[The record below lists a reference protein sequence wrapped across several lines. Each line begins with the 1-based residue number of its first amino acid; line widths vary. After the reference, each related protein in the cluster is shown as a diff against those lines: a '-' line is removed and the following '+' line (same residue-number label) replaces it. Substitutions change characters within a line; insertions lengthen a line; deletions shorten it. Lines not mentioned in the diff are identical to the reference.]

1 MKKQPPI
8 IPGALEHRVEIHEG
22 VRKSFQDLSCSMPD
36 CPSILSTAVSGDF
49 KPASVIMNI
58 AKKRGWKISG
68 NHYKNRI
75 CPLHLQVEP
84 KEEEETTVVT
94 QLTKPKDDTAIPSE
108 AARAKR
114 RAVFFEIDNAYEG
127 RSYKAG
133 FSDAIIA
140 EKCKV
145 SLNMVQTIRE
155 ENFGPAGHSPE
166 VNEIRNMIAGL
177 TKRIDTIET
186 KAIEYLS
193 MAETSVE
200 SLRSDL
206 AILENKLK
214 NLEKLL

>member
-8 IPGALEHRVEIHEG
+8 IPGALEYRVEIHEG

-36 CPSILSTAVSGDF
+36 CPNILSTAVSGDF

-58 AKKRGWKISG
+58 AKKRGWQISG
-68 NHYKNRI
+68 NRYKNRI
-75 CPLHLQVEP
+75 CPLHSEP
-84 KEEEETTVVT
+84 RKEETTVAT
-94 QLTKPKDDTAIPSE
+94 QLTKPKDKEGPVPSE

-114 RAVFFEIDNAYEG
+114 REVFFEIDSAYEG

-140 EKCKV
+140 DKCKV
-145 SLNMVQTIRE
+145 SLNMVQVIRE
-155 ENFGPAGHSPE
+155 ENFGPAGHSTE
-166 VNEIRNMIAGL
+166 VTEIRNMIAGL
-177 TKRIDTIET
+177 TKRIEVIET
-186 KAIEYLS
+186 KAIDYLT
-193 MAETSVE
+193 MAETSAG

-206 AILENKLK
+206 AILEEKLK